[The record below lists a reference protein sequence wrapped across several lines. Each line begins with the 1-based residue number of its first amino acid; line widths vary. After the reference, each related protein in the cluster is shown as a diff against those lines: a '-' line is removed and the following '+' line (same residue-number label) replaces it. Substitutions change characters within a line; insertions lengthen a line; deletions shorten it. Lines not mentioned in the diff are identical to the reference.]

1 MFKIHKKV
9 KYALTSLKYMKKKAV
24 KELST
29 AKEICAAFK
38 MPFDPTSRVLQ
49 IMTQHEI
56 LEAVQGAYGGYRL
69 VGDLDKVSLYD
80 LSRMVIGPIA
90 VTACCSSDEPDCERV
105 DACVLKTEM
114 GRLNS
119 RLVKL
124 LKEIKVSEMI

>member
-9 KYALTSLKYMKKKAV
+9 KYALTALKYMRKKPV

-29 AKEICAAFK
+29 AKEICAALK

-49 IMTQHEI
+49 IMTQKEI

-69 VGDLDKVSLYD
+69 VGDLGKVSLYD
-80 LSRMVIGPIA
+80 LSRMVIGSISI
-90 VTACCSSDEPDCERV
+90 TDCTSDDCECERLE
-105 DACVLKTEM
+105 ACVLKAEM
-114 GRLNS
+114 ARLNA

-124 LKEIKVSEMI
+124 FKEIKIS